1 MNTLY
6 LGHTKYHTLQQLQET
21 TTQSP
26 AIDTPFAQD
35 LLSEFEEFTLM
46 AWLDDF
52 QGTIE
57 TIKSDRLEALHSH
70 RHELDKPRLLQDI
83 YNAINLKEQ

>member
-1 MNTLY
+1 MPTII
-6 LGHTKYHTLQQLQET
+6 LGNAAYTTLQQLQET

-35 LLSEFEEFTLM
+35 LLAEFEEFTLM

-52 QGTIE
+52 QGTTE
-57 TIKSDRLEALHSH
+57 TIKSDRLEGLHFH
-70 RHELDKPRLLQDI
+70 RHELDRPRLLQDI

>member
-1 MNTLY
+1 MITLH
-6 LGHTKYHTLQQLQET
+6 LGHTYYYTLEQLQET

-35 LLSEFEEFTLM
+35 LLSEFEDFTLM
-46 AWLDDF
+46 AWLDNF

-57 TIKSDRLEALHSH
+57 TIKSDRLEALHRH
-70 RHELDKPRLLQDI
+70 RHELDKHVLLQEI
-83 YNAINLKEQ
+83 YKAINLNEK

>member
-1 MNTLY
+1 MPTII
-6 LGHTKYHTLQQLQET
+6 LGNAAYTTLQQLQET

-35 LLSEFEEFTLM
+35 LLAEFEEFTLI

-52 QGTIE
+52 QGTTE
-57 TIKSDRLEALHSH
+57 TIKSDRLEALHFH
-70 RHELDKPRLLQDI
+70 RHELDRPRLLQDI